1 MIAPALR
8 ILLPNSIQTTTMVT
22 QITAPDSHPDNGI
35 LRTDSQG
42 NEHQH
47 HALATREGV
56 HANDQ
61 RRFLP

>member
-1 MIAPALR
+1 MIALALR
-8 ILLPNSIQTTTMVT
+8 MLLANSIQTTTMVT

-47 HALATREGV
+47 HVLAIHEGV
-56 HANDQ
+56 HANER